1 MSGPMEQESS
11 LDGALVRRAPLLRAL
26 SSSPKEKPAL
36 REALS
41 VSRSTVDRGLRELEA
56 AGFVE
61 RDDDRYRLTLAGR
74 IALDAVERFTDR
86 AASIEETTDLLGDLS
101 HDTPLSPA
109 VVAGAEVVRPDQ
121 TAPDRPFER
130 VAAFVERADDVRG
143 VLTAVSGRY
152 VELYAGHVADGMSVS
167 VVVTPEVVE
176 RLASRYGDQARAM
189 LSTGNAS
196 LRELDER
203 YPFGLTL
210 GRADGRTRI
219 ALTVY
224 GDYGVAG
231 VIVNDAPDAVAWAEG
246 FFEDAWDRA
255 TPIPNP

>member
-1 MSGPMEQESS
+1 MSSVMEQS
-11 LDGALVRRAPLLRAL
+11 LDGALVRRAPLLRSL
-26 SSSPKEKPAL
+26 SESPKEKSEL

-41 VSRSTVDRGLRELEA
+41 VSRSTVDRGLREMEA

-61 RDDDRYRLTLAGR
+61 RDDAHYRVTLAGR
-74 IALDAVERFTDR
+74 FALDAVERFTGR
-86 AASIEETTDLLGDLS
+86 AAGIEETTDLLGDLS

-109 VVAGAEVVRPDQ
+109 VVDGAEVVRPDQ

-152 VELYAGHVADGMSVS
+152 VELYGQHVADGLSIAM
-167 VVVTPEVVE
+167 VVTPQVVE
-176 RLASRYGDQARAM
+176 GLASRYGDQAREM
-189 LSTGNAS
+189 LSTGNTS

-210 GRADGRTRI
+210 GRANGRTQV
-219 ALTVY
+219 ALTIY
-224 GDYGVAG
+224 SDYGVAG
-231 VIVNDAPDAVAWAEG
+231 VIVNDHPEAVEWAEQ